1 MVLFARLLKR
11 WIMQNLIN
19 STYEHQLAYHF
30 HNIDKRG
37 LLIDVDKKE
46 NHVRVQCDKE
56 LEDNCINLSS
66 FWNIPVYIGTSNK
79 PDIQG
84 DSLNLNAPA
93 KVLETLQRLGYNVPK
108 IRKKNQETD
117 EYEMKDSAGELA
129 LVKLLADP
137 SRWPF
142 PNAGEGVKKLLETRE
157 VITFRNRYLNAKLY
171 KDVYYANH
179 NVAATVTGRRGSK
192 KTIFGFGG
200 NDQNFPSRGRL
211 SGLWKECIIAR
222 NNRIFFFV
230 DQVSAEDWPVQALS
244 QNHQAL
250 DEMRQGVN
258 RHYKFASQ
266 IFGISVDDL
275 KKRRS
280 NKDSLFAKEQ
290 QDEAEMQYYMG
301 KKGRHSNN
309 YGMQPT
315 RLSEALAAEGG
326 FTVPVDA
333 CKNILA
339 IIDRIDPNVKRIF
352 HKYIQDELAKPAH
365 MLRTPLGRERQ
376 FLGLRSGE
384 KNYSILN
391 EGYAQ
396 IPQSVV
402 GDNTGLAVCYI
413 EQKSDNIRQDGHDSL
428 CQEPIDSEQ
437 ELRRAFK
444 DTKDAFTRDITFHN
458 GITINIPIEG
468 QLGYSWEHKVKLEEY
483 TEDALMV
490 AYKELK
496 EKYPKCDK
504 SQTMILV

>member
-1 MVLFARLLKR
+1 
-11 WIMQNLIN
+11 MQAIIN
-19 STYEHQLAYHF
+19 NHYEHELAYHF

-46 NHVRVQCDKE
+46 NVVRAQCDIE
-56 LEDNCINLSS
+56 LKNNCDFLTN
-66 FWNIPVYIGTSNK
+66 FWGRPVYIGTENWIDH
-79 PDIQG
+79 PD
-84 DSLNLNAPA
+84 SFNLNANSGENT
-93 KVLETLQRLGYNVPK
+93 VLINLQKLGYNVPK

-137 SRWPF
+137 SRWPS
-142 PNAGEGVKKLLETRE
+142 PSAGEGIKKLLETRE

-222 NNRIFFFV
+222 NNRVFFFV

-244 QNHQAL
+244 ENHTAL
-250 DEMRQGVN
+250 QQMIAGIN
-258 RHYKFASQ
+258 RHYIFASQ

-275 KKRRS
+275 KKQRA
-280 NKDSLFAKEQ
+280 NKNNLFTKEQ
-290 QDEAEMQYYMG
+290 QDQAEMQYYMG

-315 RLSEALAAEGG
+315 RFSEALAAEGG
-326 FTVPVDA
+326 FTVTVDA
-333 CKNILA
+333 CKNILT
-339 IIDRIDPNVKRIF
+339 IIDRIDPNVRKVF
-352 HKYIQDELAKPAH
+352 HKYIQEELAKSLH

-391 EGYAQ
+391 EGYAY
-396 IPQSVV
+396 IPQSIV
-402 GDNTGLAVCYI
+402 GDNTGLAVCII
-413 EQKSDNIRQDGHDSL
+413 ESFCDYIRQDGHDSI
-428 CQEPIDSEQ
+428 CQELPDREDI
-437 ELRRAFK
+437 LRSVFNNTKTAFN
-444 DTKDAFTRDITFHN
+444 RDITFHN
-458 GITINIPIEG
+458 GVTINIPIEG
-468 QLGYSWEHKVKLEEY
+468 QLGYDWEHKVKLEEY

-496 EKYPKCDK
+496 EKYPQQKE
-504 SQTMILV
+504 MICV